1 MAETKRI
8 NVSSTCP
15 ELVAEY
21 KRDEELMGR
30 VAYLES
36 IAHKAGKK

>member
-1 MAETKRI
+1 M
-8 NVSSTCP
+8 
-15 ELVAEY
+15 AEY